1 LQKGCRLC
9 QEVMEQGL
17 QAKVPVGAKV
27 WVEVEVEAEWV
38 DHLQRVQVEVV
49 YAPTVGKESL
59 MLRDSLV
66 MQ

>member
-1 LQKGCRLC
+1 
-9 QEVMEQGL
+9 MEQGL